1 MSIQP
6 EALTLD
12 GVPALRWGG
21 PGGRAVIGVHG
32 QLGDKRDPVLARCAE
47 VIASHGD
54 HLLTFDLPAHG
65 ERRDGTAF
73 TAKAASGEVR
83 DFVQLA
89 REEANKISLL
99 AISVGAY
106 AALCD
111 TPSGTFERA
120 WLVSPLL
127 DLERYVRDVMSTYS
141 VTDERLEAKTV
152 INTPRASL
160 SWPDLCFLTEHPVR
174 LDMPSWTIRGSRDD
188 VVPMEALSR
197 FLSAPGAELVEIAGG
212 PHFLGE
218 PPYLDTVASWFEQ
231 RYPAGR

>member
-6 EALTLD
+6 EALVLD

-21 PGGRAVIGVHG
+21 PGGRAVVGVHG
-32 QLGDKRDPVLARCAE
+32 QFGDKRDPVMARCAE

-54 HLLTFDLPAHG
+54 HLITFDLPTHG

-73 TAKAASGEVR
+73 TAMAASGEVR
-83 DFVQLA
+83 SFVQLA
-89 REEANKISLL
+89 REEATEVSLL

-106 AALCD
+106 VALCD
-111 TPSGTFERA
+111 MPSRTFERA

-127 DLERYVRDVMSTYS
+127 DLERYVRDVMSACS
-141 VTDERLEAKTV
+141 VTDERLEAETV
-152 INTPRASL
+152 VDTPRASL
-160 SWPDLCFLTEHPVR
+160 SWPDLCFLMEHPVR
-174 LDMPSWTIRGSRDD
+174 LDMPSWTIRGDGDD
-188 VVPMEALSR
+188 VVPREALSR

-218 PPYLDTVASWFEQ
+218 PPYLDTVASWFAQ
-231 RYPAGR
+231 RYPVGG